1 MYNQEIFEKL
11 EKEFGEKRMSV
22 VTDIISTLYD
32 IKYNATND
40 IPKKEEYDYERQ
52 WWNDKHKEVLTK
64 IEVI

>member
-11 EKEFGEKRMSV
+11 EKEFGENRMAV
-22 VTDIISTLYD
+22 ITDIISVLYD
-32 IKYNATND
+32 IKYNASND

-52 WWNDKHKEVLTK
+52 WWSDKHKELLTK